1 MKPRFMS
8 RLVSVL
14 GRVIGFERGREEP
27 AFQTGDNDSISLAH
41 FVPSAEALAS
51 TYVIAATRNPGEWTV
66 YNSTLSRNVAAGL
79 KRNEAA
85 ILVQV
90 LNLACP
96 RRSNAQTNKKSHRKG
111 LRGI

>member
-14 GRVIGFERGREEP
+14 GRIIGFERGREEP
-27 AFQTGDNDSISLAH
+27 AFQTSDNDSISLAH
-41 FVPSAEALAS
+41 FVPRAEAIAS

-66 YNSTLSRNVAAGL
+66 YNSLLSRNVAAGL
-79 KRNEAA
+79 KWNQATT
-85 ILVQV
+85 LVQV

-96 RRSNAQTNKKSHRKG
+96 RRFNAQTNKKSHCKG